1 MYIAELA
8 PSDKRGFLVSFNQ
21 LNIGVGYLVAY
32 ASNTLVNGWFDSPE
46 LKWRWM
52 LGLGTLFPI
61 IYLIGLTFV
70 PESPV
75 WTENRSQRKD
85 KEKTA
90 LSYQE
95 QGRRLFKRPM
105 RLILFIAFSVAFFQ
119 MACGINAVLFYAP
132 KVFDMAGF
140 TPDSSFLQS
149 NLIGI
154 CMVVMTL
161 ASMTL
166 IDRLGRKPLL
176 IIGSCIM
183 IASLLTVSATFYM
196 SGSPVIILIGLLC
209 MIVGFSISL
218 GPITWILLSE
228 IFPYHVKGLG
238 ISLAGVFNGIISFA
252 VTTLFPVEIEH
263 LGAGNTF
270 MIYAII
276 MVFCLISVSLLYPET
291 KGRNM
296 EELEKEYDSA
306 FDMYDRL
313 AAYYEEN
320 DYNSVQHKRSARYE
334 ILLNYVRK
342 YHKEKEDLFREVLTY
357 DYYLRENAKSR
368 PGFAGEYPVTK
379 DAARAFY
386 ETEEETHEY
395 LPDYGKYDRNQMR
408 KMTHLEYFK
417 LTDTYIL
424 FDYQNRNPLNQEAR
438 VCKIEK
444 IKL

>member
-1 MYIAELA
+1 
-8 PSDKRGFLVSFNQ
+8 
-21 LNIGVGYLVAY
+21 
-32 ASNTLVNGWFDSPE
+32 
-46 LKWRWM
+46 
-52 LGLGTLFPI
+52 
-61 IYLIGLTFV
+61 
-70 PESPV
+70 
-75 WTENRSQRKD
+75 
-85 KEKTA
+85 
-90 LSYQE
+90 
-95 QGRRLFKRPM
+95 
-105 RLILFIAFSVAFFQ
+105 
-119 MACGINAVLFYAP
+119 
-132 KVFDMAGF
+132 MAGF

-161 ASMTL
+161 TSMTL

-196 SGSPVIILIGLLC
+196 LGSPVIILIGLLC

-296 EELEKEYDSA
+296 EELEKE
-306 FDMYDRL
+306 L
-313 AAYYEEN
+313 
-320 DYNSVQHKRSARYE
+320 
-334 ILLNYVRK
+334 
-342 YHKEKEDLFREVLTY
+342 
-357 DYYLRENAKSR
+357 
-368 PGFAGEYPVTK
+368 
-379 DAARAFY
+379 
-386 ETEEETHEY
+386 
-395 LPDYGKYDRNQMR
+395 
-408 KMTHLEYFK
+408 
-417 LTDTYIL
+417 
-424 FDYQNRNPLNQEAR
+424 
-438 VCKIEK
+438 
-444 IKL
+444 IKTT

>member
-1 MYIAELA
+1 M
-8 PSDKRGFLVSFNQ
+8 DKRNNAYLYITCFIVSIGGLLLGISANVSGASMYFGDFFGLQSGSFQEGLAVSITMLATFIGNFFAGNVSERIGRKKSLILAALLFCFCTLGSALSQTYLFFLISRFIGGLGIGISLLVVPVIPIYISEISPAKWRGTFVSFYQ
-21 LNIGVGYLVAY
+21 LFIVIGILAAY
-32 ASNTLVNGWFDSPE
+32 CADFGMISWGNN
-46 LKWRWM
+46 WRWM

-166 IDRLGRKPLL
+166 LGRKPLL

-296 EELEKEYDSA
+296 EELEKE
-306 FDMYDRL
+306 L
-313 AAYYEEN
+313 
-320 DYNSVQHKRSARYE
+320 
-334 ILLNYVRK
+334 
-342 YHKEKEDLFREVLTY
+342 
-357 DYYLRENAKSR
+357 
-368 PGFAGEYPVTK
+368 
-379 DAARAFY
+379 
-386 ETEEETHEY
+386 
-395 LPDYGKYDRNQMR
+395 
-408 KMTHLEYFK
+408 
-417 LTDTYIL
+417 
-424 FDYQNRNPLNQEAR
+424 
-438 VCKIEK
+438 
-444 IKL
+444 IKTT

>member
-1 MYIAELA
+1 MCA
-8 PSDKRGFLVSFNQ
+8 
-21 LNIGVGYLVAY
+21 
-32 ASNTLVNGWFDSPE
+32 
-46 LKWRWM
+46 
-52 LGLGTLFPI
+52 
-61 IYLIGLTFV
+61 GLTFV

-296 EELEKEYDSA
+296 EELEKE
-306 FDMYDRL
+306 L
-313 AAYYEEN
+313 
-320 DYNSVQHKRSARYE
+320 
-334 ILLNYVRK
+334 
-342 YHKEKEDLFREVLTY
+342 
-357 DYYLRENAKSR
+357 
-368 PGFAGEYPVTK
+368 
-379 DAARAFY
+379 
-386 ETEEETHEY
+386 
-395 LPDYGKYDRNQMR
+395 
-408 KMTHLEYFK
+408 
-417 LTDTYIL
+417 
-424 FDYQNRNPLNQEAR
+424 
-438 VCKIEK
+438 
-444 IKL
+444 IKTT